1 MRLTDMTSFV
11 VLARHRHF
19 GRAAQELHTTQP
31 AVSFRLVAIEKELG
45 QKLVHRSGGEFS
57 LTPEGERT
65 LEAFR
70 HILTSYD
77 TLKEELSQEKAAT
90 KVVRIGAI
98 DSVSSTWMA
107 PFVEELHALFPTLR
121 LELAIESTKNLVEGM
136 HKGEFDAIFALDPVI
151 GDSFRSFTSCILQMS
166 WAGSPRI
173 VDPDRTYNV
182 DDIAQLE
189 IISFPKDT
197 PPYRM
202 IAPYF
207 QDEQV
212 LAGKLTSSNSLYSI
226 INLLIEGYGVGAIP
240 TVTIARELKM
250 GLLHTMHVS
259 KRFPP
264 MPIIGTYQTAT
275 EQDLIRRVVERAR
288 KCAVHYC
295 STVDPSMAWVI

>member
-1 MRLTDMTSFV
+1 MRLIDMTSFI

-31 AVSFRLVAIEKELG
+31 AISLRLAAIEQELG
-45 QKLVHRSGGEFS
+45 QKLMHRSGGQFS
-57 LTPEGERT
+57 LTSEGERT
-65 LEAFR
+65 LETFR
-70 HILTSYD
+70 RILASYGD
-77 TLKEELSQEKAAT
+77 LKEELRQGKAAA
-90 KVVRIGAI
+90 KVFRIGAI
-98 DSVSSTWMA
+98 DSVSATWMT
-107 PFVEELHALFPTLR
+107 PFVEDLHANFPSLK
-121 LELAIESTKNLVEGM
+121 LELTIESTKNLVEGM
-136 HKGEFDAIFALDPVI
+136 QKGEFDAIFALDPVI
-151 GDSFRSFTSCILQMS
+151 GESFRSFTSCTLQMS

-173 VDPDRTYNV
+173 VDPDRTYSV
-182 DDIAQLE
+182 DDLAQLE

-240 TVTIARELKM
+240 TVTIARELKF
-250 GLLHTMHVS
+250 GLLHKIRVS

-264 MPIIGTYQTAT
+264 MPIIGTYQTNT
-275 EQDLIRRVVERAR
+275 ENDLTRRVVERAR
-288 KCAVHYC
+288 KSAMNYCA
-295 STVDPSMAWVI
+295 TIDPSMAWVS

>member
-45 QKLVHRSGGEFS
+45 QKLIHRSGGEFS

-65 LEAFR
+65 LETFR

-182 DDIAQLE
+182 DDIAQLALHLA
-189 IISFPKDT
+189 S
-197 PPYRM
+197 
-202 IAPYF
+202 
-207 QDEQV
+207 DESAFVTGQAFV
-212 LAGKLTSSNSLYSI
+212 IDGGWTAG
-226 INLLIEGYGVGAIP
+226 
-240 TVTIARELKM
+240 
-250 GLLHTMHVS
+250 
-259 KRFPP
+259 
-264 MPIIGTYQTAT
+264 
-275 EQDLIRRVVERAR
+275 
-288 KCAVHYC
+288 
-295 STVDPSMAWVI
+295 